1 MAKPIKKMRPSLPTK
16 SEQST
21 SPKKEYLGAKG
32 LCVVLEEDT
41 YKQDL
46 GPLIAAIEQLKNVH
60 SVKFIDDEGMT
71 DHINRI
77 RVRDEYRTKL
87 KDLVG
92 L

>member
-1 MAKPIKKMRPSLPTK
+1 MSDPIEDVK
-16 SEQST
+16 ET
-21 SPKKEYLGAKG
+21 SPKKTWMKAKG
-32 LCVVLEEDT
+32 ICVVLDKDT
-41 YKQDL
+41 LKMDL
-46 GPLIAAIEQLKNVH
+46 KPLMAAIEQLKNVH

-87 KDLVG
+87 KKLVE

>member
-1 MAKPIKKMRPSLPTK
+1 MMAELIKKIRSK
-16 SEQST
+16 QSA
-21 SPKKEYLGAKG
+21 SPKKKYLAAKG
-32 LCVVLEEDT
+32 LCVVLEKDT

-60 SVKFIDDEGMT
+60 SVKFIDNEGMT

-77 RVRDEYRTKL
+77 RVRDEYRAKL
-87 KDLVG
+87 KELVG